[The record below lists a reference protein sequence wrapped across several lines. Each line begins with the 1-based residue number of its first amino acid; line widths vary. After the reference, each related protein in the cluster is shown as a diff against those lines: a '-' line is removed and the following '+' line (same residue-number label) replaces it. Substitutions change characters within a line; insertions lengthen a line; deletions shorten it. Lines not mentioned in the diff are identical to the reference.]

1 ATRLKTSDSATRG
14 DPETDSLLSNLSE
27 ADLAAQ
33 LSRVR
38 ADLHLATALLR
49 RCHLQVGN
57 EEKPNFTSRAQL
69 NRTIQSL
76 SARERRC
83 IQLLNRQQGSR
94 QTTQSNKAYRSPP
107 LSNLAAGN
115 ADKSDTGSTDTDT
128 EDSDSRSSGSYTFM
142 ETADRVLTERRRLT
156 DERRQRLVDAS
167 DERARRGRP
176 NDGAQE
182 GEEIDRRVG
191 DLIRQL
197 IPILGSRFVSG
208 TVISAKFLAWLSG
221 IVLELLDKQQPQAG
235 SDFKG
240 QLPRLLFDFCGR
252 NIDNCLE
259 DLLLSLSDAV
269 YSELA
274 FRQLLGRI
282 GEA

>member
-1 ATRLKTSDSATRG
+1 MKKSQT
-14 DPETDSLLSNLSE
+14 LLAEPSSIE
-27 ADLAAQ
+27 
-33 LSRVR
+33 
-38 ADLHLATALLR
+38 
-49 RCHLQVGN
+49 
-57 EEKPNFTSRAQL
+57 PF
-69 NRTIQSL
+69 
-76 SARERRC
+76 
-83 IQLLNRQQGSR
+83 
-94 QTTQSNKAYRSPP
+94 KAS
-107 LSNLAAGN
+107 GN

-282 GEA
+282 GE